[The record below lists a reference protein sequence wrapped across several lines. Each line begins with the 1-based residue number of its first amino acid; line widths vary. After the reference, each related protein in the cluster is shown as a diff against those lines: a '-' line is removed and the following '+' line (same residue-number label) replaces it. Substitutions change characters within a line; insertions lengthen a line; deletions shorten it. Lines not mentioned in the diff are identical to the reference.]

1 MDRTTAGQ
9 LMGIYHR
16 LGNVLNEAEP
26 IVRSIPNEAERE
38 LHLRALGTMMQDLWV
53 ALMAPIVREHT
64 DLDPDKE
71 ARS

>member
-1 MDRTTAGQ
+1 MDRTTAEQ

-38 LHLRALGTMMQDLWV
+38 LHLRAVGTIIQDLWV
-53 ALMAPIVREHT
+53 ALMGPIVREHA
-64 DLDPDKE
+64 DLDPDKK
-71 ARS
+71 ARL